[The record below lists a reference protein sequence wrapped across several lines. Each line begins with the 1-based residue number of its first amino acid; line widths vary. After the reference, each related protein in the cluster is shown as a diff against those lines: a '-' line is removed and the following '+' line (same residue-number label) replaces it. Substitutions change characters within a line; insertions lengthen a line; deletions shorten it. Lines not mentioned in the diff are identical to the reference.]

1 MAQTEGE
8 AAYFRLDGGVFVPG
22 EQARGWWAPGTV
34 HGRLLAGLAARV
46 LEREHGAE
54 GMHVARLTVDLF
66 RTAPLAPVRVRTKRV
81 RDGRRIRVADA
92 VVYGAGEQGEGV
104 HGVGEQG
111 EGVHGVGEQG
121 DGVPL
126 ARVSAVL
133 LRTSAPPPGH
143 VRATGPWDAPP
154 PDALPAADTART
166 FWRFDEDLRPVRAW
180 HGDQRRRAWLRES
193 RPLVAGESVSPL
205 VRVTLAADAASPM
218 AHTSDE
224 GLRYINA
231 DYTLTLSRL
240 PLSDAIGLEATGHT
254 AEDGIAVGHCTL
266 YDAAGPIGY
275 CVTTAV
281 ANDPR

>member
-1 MAQTEGE
+1 MAQTEDD
-8 AAYFRLDGGVFVPG
+8 AAYFTLDGGVFVPG

-54 GMHVARLTVDLF
+54 GMHFARLTVDLF
-66 RTAPLAPVRVRTKRV
+66 RSAPLAPVRVRTVRV

-92 VVYGAGEQGEGV
+92 VVLGV
-104 HGVGEQG
+104 DG
-111 EGVHGVGEQG
+111 QG
-121 DGVPL
+121 DGEPL
-126 ARVSAVL
+126 ARVGAVL

-143 VRATGPWDAPP
+143 VPATAPWDAPP
-154 PDALPAADTART
+154 PDALPATHTART
-166 FWRFDEDLRPVRAW
+166 FWRFDEDLQPVREW
-180 HGDQRRRAWLRES
+180 RGDQRRRAWLREA

-218 AHTSDE
+218 AHASDE

-240 PLSDAIGLEATGHT
+240 PLSDEIGLEATAHT

-266 YDAAGPIGY
+266 YDVAGPVGY

-281 ANDPR
+281 ANDAR